1 MFKITCIIVIDKNK
15 KAYKKRGANNMI
27 SDNKITIPLNK
38 TTLKQLKIMKQ
49 FNSVDN
55 ITTYC
60 KGVLS
65 EAIEKDF
72 KTFQEKIK

>member
-1 MFKITCIIVIDKNK
+1 ML
-15 KAYKKRGANNMI
+15 

-65 EAIEKDF
+65 DAIEKDF

>member
-1 MFKITCIIVIDKNK
+1 MIYSK
-15 KAYKKRGANNMI
+15 KKRDENNII

-60 KGVLS
+60 KGALS